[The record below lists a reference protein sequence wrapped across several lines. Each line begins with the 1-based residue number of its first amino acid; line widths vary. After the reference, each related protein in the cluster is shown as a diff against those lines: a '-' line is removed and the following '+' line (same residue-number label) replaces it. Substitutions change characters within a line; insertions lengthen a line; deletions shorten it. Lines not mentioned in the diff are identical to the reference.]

1 MLVLAER
8 RLKMAIPEKT
18 QSTKEDALRIGKQR
32 EEETRKEKQRQKLEV
47 QAEKLKKSEMDESAS
62 DMFAEMAKGV
72 DVGEF
77 MNAPVYTGGR
87 DFLAGLSSGFGMS
100 ADRLKQEGSE
110 ILSANASQKK
120 KALEVASDPK
130 KTSMEVSKGG
140 GMDLL
145 GQLGDVHP
153 MLGVMGKGLGMIG
166 DVAGDILG
174 GLKGGLSSLFGG
186 GS

>member
-1 MLVLAER
+1 
-8 RLKMAIPEKT
+8 MAIPEKT

-32 EEETRKEKQRQKLEV
+32 EEETRKKKLKI
-47 QAEKLKKSEMDESAS
+47 QTEKLKKSEMDESAS

-72 DVGEF
+72 DVGDF
-77 MNAPVYTGGR
+77 MGQPVYTGGR
-87 DFLAGLSSGFGMS
+87 DFLTGLSSGFGMS

-110 ILSANASQKK
+110 VLSANASQKK

-140 GMDLL
+140 GIDLL
-145 GQLGDVHP
+145 GQLGDLHP
-153 MLGVMGKGLGMIG
+153 MLVVMGKGLGMIG
-166 DVAGDILG
+166 DVAGNIIG
-174 GLKGGLSSLFGG
+174 GLKGGLSGLFGG